1 MKEFGQTSLIIDIF
15 TNDIA
20 TQSRLD
26 YSLICAYI
34 KSLWARKHDPDLDP
48 AFLWFFEQVMVFNG
62 ELIESNVKKVVD
74 NIFFTNNYF
83 DFFGML
89 LPKGQ
94 G

>member
-15 TNDIA
+15 TNDIT

-48 AFLWFFEQVMVFNG
+48 AFLGFFEQVMVFNG

-74 NIFFTNNYF
+74 NIFFTNNFF